1 MIRMFSTIQGKIT
14 LLCVTFAMGFLA
26 FAAQTFFTIRNIR
39 VGGHAYSNIIESK
52 NLLSDVTPPTLFVI
66 DAYLM
71 SHLMQD
77 SESPADRAA
86 AISRYERTKK
96 NYKTAFDRY
105 EGNLPDGELGAAI
118 HQADKLAKQIFSM
131 MDNQLLPALERQDEE
146 ALEKV
151 NAELEDVFYAHQAP
165 LEKATQLLKDSTKS
179 AENAAASAT
188 VTSII
193 FLVLN
198 GLVVVVIAVVTGY
211 FLRKSVNR
219 QESILLEN
227 ECKIAAIGKTNAVI
241 EFRPTGE
248 ILWANDIFL
257 NTLGYRLEDIVGQ
270 HHRMFEEKS
279 APAEDNERHWAQLRS
294 GQSFVGEVT
303 RIRKDGHAIHLSASY
318 NAILDSEGRVTK
330 VIKYARD
337 ITTEKQSNI
346 DLRNNVHRILD
357 VVNAAS
363 TGDLTQSVSIKGEGA
378 VFEMAQGLDSFFHS
392 LRDSIRSIHTHA
404 STLATSSSS
413 LLTTSNELLMSSSDS
428 AQSANTA
435 ASSCAQVK
443 QAVETLLGGVENMS
457 VSLTDIARSASEAA
471 SVTRQAVDTVSST
484 NTTINKLGESSVEI
498 GNVVKAINS
507 IAEQTNLLAL
517 NATIEAA
524 RAGEAGKGFGVVA
537 NEVKELAKE
546 TARATEEISTRID
559 TIQTDTKNAIAAM
572 RDISNVILNINSIS
586 ERISSSVEEQ
596 SRTSNDMRIN
606 TGEVL
611 RGAEEISACVETVS
625 DVSSTVSHSASSTQ
639 ESSVAL
645 DALANELRE
654 LMSQFVI
661 DTSESP
667 MRVSGQAK
675 SDVRKSKATH

>member
-1 MIRMFSTIQGKIT
+1 MLRMFSTIQGKIS
-14 LLCVTFAMGFLA
+14 LLCVTFALGFLA
-26 FAAQTFFTIRNIR
+26 FAAQTFYTIRHIR
-39 VGGHAYSNIIESK
+39 VGGHAYNGIIESK

-96 NYKTAFDRY
+96 NYKAAFERY
-105 EGNLPDGELGAAI
+105 EGNLPEGELGTAI

-131 MDNQLLPALERQDEE
+131 MDNQLLPALERKDEE

-151 NAELEDVFYAHQAP
+151 NTELEDVFYAHQAP
-165 LEKATQLLKDSTKS
+165 LERATQLLKDSTTASEK
-179 AENAAASAT
+179 AAANAT
-188 VTSII
+188 FTSIV

-198 GLVVVVIAVVTGY
+198 GMAVVIVAVVTGI
-211 FLRKSVNR
+211 FLRKSVKR

-227 ECKIAAIGKTNAVI
+227 DCKIAAIGQTNAVI
-241 EFRPTGE
+241 EFTPNGE
-248 ILWANDIFL
+248 ILKANDIFL
-257 NTLGYRLEDIVGQ
+257 KVMGYRLEEIVGQ
-270 HHRMFEEKS
+270 HHRIFKEKNT
-279 APAEDNERHWAQLRS
+279 PASDIERHWSQLRS
-294 GQSFVGEVT
+294 GQPIVNEVT
-303 RIRKDGHAIHLSASY
+303 RARKDGTVVHLSASY
-318 NAILDSEGRVTK
+318 NPILDSEGRVTK

-337 ITTEKQSNI
+337 ITTEKQANI
-346 DLRNNVHRILD
+346 ELKNNVDRILE

-363 TGDLTQSVSIKGEGA
+363 FGDLTQSVAIEGA
-378 VFEMAQGLDSFFHS
+378 GAVSEMAEGLDKFFSS
-392 LRDSIRSIHTHA
+392 LRESIRSIHSHA
-404 STLATSSSS
+404 STLTTSSSS
-413 LLTTSNELLMSSSDS
+413 LLSTSKELLTSSSDS
-428 AQSANTA
+428 SQSANTA

-457 VSLTDIARSASEAA
+457 VSLTDIAQSASEAA
-471 SVTRQAVDTVSST
+471 SVTRQAVDTVAST
-484 NTTINKLGESSVEI
+484 NVTINKLGESSLEI

-559 TIQTDTKNAIAAM
+559 TIQTDTKNAIAAI
-572 RDISNVILNINSIS
+572 REISEVITNISTIS
-586 ERISSSVEEQ
+586 ERISYSVEEQ

-611 RGAEEISACVETVS
+611 RGAEEISACVQTVS
-625 DVSSTVSHSASSTQ
+625 DVGTSVSNSASSTQ
-639 ESSVAL
+639 KFSVEL
-645 DALANELRE
+645 DTLANELRE

-661 DTSESP
+661 DSDETSS
-667 MRVSGQAK
+667 
-675 SDVRKSKATH
+675 KSKNGTKAKRRSLVAN